1 MEIPMPYNKNSLTY
15 LLVITTVLFSSQ
27 VFSQSRVFEAEDY
40 TYRVVTVLDGL
51 KDPWSIAFLPN
62 GDMLFTER
70 PGRLRI
76 FRDGVLDPEPIAG
89 TPEVRYQGQGGLLD
103 VILHPDHAS
112 NQFIYMTYSKPNAA
126 GEGTTVLVRGKFDG
140 RRLHDV
146 EEIFEARAWS
156 SSNSHFG
163 SRLAFHPDG
172 HLFMTVGDR
181 AFNPLSVPREEHPAQ
196 NLMLHQGKIL
206 RLNDDG
212 SAPDDNPFVGRTDA
226 LPEIWTY
233 GHRNLQG
240 LMIDQETGDVF
251 VVEHGAQGGDELNLV
266 LKGTNYGWPV
276 IGYGVQYGGEPIHAS
291 REREGMQQPLQYF
304 TPSIAP
310 SGLMLYTG
318 DKFPEWRG
326 NIFVGGLSGKELHR
340 LPMVKVDGGYQIGRM
355 ERPPLL
361 QGFGRI
367 RDVRQGPDGYI
378 YIAIDDR
385 QGGTLTPIVRLEP
398 VN

>member
-1 MEIPMPYNKNSLTY
+1 
-15 LLVITTVLFSSQ
+15 
-27 VFSQSRVFEAEDY
+27 
-40 TYRVVTVLDGL
+40 
-51 KDPWSIAFLPN
+51 
-62 GDMLFTER
+62 
-70 PGRLRI
+70 
-76 FRDGVLDPEPIAG
+76 
-89 TPEVRYQGQGGLLD
+89 
-103 VILHPDHAS
+103 
-112 NQFIYMTYSKPNAA
+112 
-126 GEGTTVLVRGKFDG
+126 
-140 RRLHDV
+140 
-146 EEIFEARAWS
+146 
-156 SSNSHFG
+156 
-163 SRLAFHPDG
+163 
-172 HLFMTVGDR
+172 
-181 AFNPLSVPREEHPAQ
+181 
-196 NLMLHQGKIL
+196 MLHQGKIL